1 MKNKPSMHPNV
12 TFDPVNLQNLR
23 ARLQGS
29 ALVPEDD
36 GYDRARLTWDTATFD
51 QHPALIVMPA
61 ITTDVL
67 AAVTFAREH
76 ALPIAVQ
83 GGGHGHPYPADGAIL
98 VNFANMTGLQIN
110 PGASTARV
118 EPGVK
123 WADVIQA
130 AYLFGLAPLNGFAA
144 TVGVVGYLLGGG
156 FGWLVRQYG
165 LGASSM
171 RSIEFVTADGRLLQV
186 NENSYPDLFWGLRG
200 GGGNFGI
207 VTSLEFAL
215 YPVKEVFGGQV
226 IYPVEQGKEAINAYL
241 QWVKRVPET
250 LTSTLRILHF
260 PPLPNVP
267 PMVRG
272 KTVVMIAACYNGTQA
287 DGEAVLHP
295 MRTLGTPLL
304 DTFAQ
309 MPYSQIATIANDPV
323 EAPPLHFYTDHKTL
337 RDFTPSDIDAIFAVA
352 ANLASGVFNV
362 QIRHLGG
369 VLARIP
375 ENARAASLCDV
386 NFTLYALAAAPTTEL
401 LETGKRSIMEIMQA
415 LKPDTSVQALLNSLG
430 YNDVGLDRTR
440 AAYTPENYQR
450 LVALKD
456 TYDPQNSFCFNHNI
470 PPSEQSRR

>member
-12 TFDPVNLQNLR
+12 TFDPVSLQNLR

-29 ALVPEDD
+29 AFVPGDD

-83 GGGHGHPYPADGAIL
+83 GGGHG
-98 VNFANMTGLQIN
+98 
-110 PGASTARV
+110 
-118 EPGVK
+118 VK

-130 AYLFGLAPLNGFAA
+130 ASPFGLAPLNGFAA

-171 RSIEFVTADGRLLQV
+171 RSMEFVTADGRLLQV

-215 YPVKEVFGGQV
+215 YPVKEVFGGKV
-226 IYPVEQGKEAINAYL
+226 MYPVEQGKEVINAYL
-241 QWVKRVPET
+241 QWVKTVPET
-250 LTSTLRILHF
+250 LTSTFRIMHF
-260 PPLPNVP
+260 PPLPEVP

-272 KTVVMIAACYNGTQA
+272 KTVVMIAACSNSSQA

-337 RDFTPSDIDAIFAVA
+337 RDFTPSDIDAVFAVA
-352 ANLASGVFNV
+352 ANPASGVFNV
-362 QIRHLGG
+362 QIRHFGG

-375 ENARAASLCDV
+375 ENAMAASLCDV

-456 TYDPQNSFCFNHNI
+456 TYDPQNIFCFNHNI

>member
-1 MKNKPSMHPNV
+1 MKNTHALHPKV
-12 TFDPVNLQNLR
+12 TFDPVGLQNLR

-29 ALVPEDD
+29 ALVPGDD

-76 ALPIAVQ
+76 GLPIAVQ

-98 VNFANMTGLQIN
+98 VNFAQMTGLQIN
-110 PGASTARV
+110 AGTSTARV

-123 WADVIQA
+123 WAEVIQA
-130 AYLFGLAPLNGFAA
+130 ASPFGLAPLNGFAA

-171 RSIEFVTADGRLLQV
+171 RSLEFVTADGRLLQV
-186 NENSYPDLFWGLRG
+186 NENSSPDLFWGLRG

-226 IYPVEQGKEAINAYL
+226 IYPVEQGKAVLNAYL
-241 QWVKRVPET
+241 QWVKTVPET
-250 LTSTLRILHF
+250 LTSTLRIMHV
-260 PPLPNVP
+260 PPLPTVP

-272 KTVVMIAACYNGTQA
+272 KTVVMIAACSNGSQA

-323 EAPPLHFYTDHKTL
+323 EAPPLQFSTDHKTL
-337 RDFTPSDIDAIFAVA
+337 RDFTPSAIDAIFAVA
-352 ANLASGVFNV
+352 ANPASGVFNV
-362 QIRHLGG
+362 QIRHFGG

-375 ENARAASLCDV
+375 AKAMAASLCDV
-386 NFTLYALAAAPTTEL
+386 NFSLSALAAAPTTEL
-401 LETGKRSIMEIMQA
+401 LETGKRSIMEIMRA
-415 LKPDTSVQALLNSLG
+415 LKPDTSAQALLNM
-430 YNDVGLDRTR
+430 V
-440 AAYTPENYQR
+440 Q
-450 LVALKD
+450 
-456 TYDPQNSFCFNHNI
+456 
-470 PPSEQSRR
+470 

>member
-1 MKNKPSMHPNV
+1 MHPNV
-12 TFDPVNLQNLR
+12 TFNPVNLQNLR

-29 ALVPEDD
+29 ALVPGDD

-98 VNFANMTGLQIN
+98 VNFANMTSLQIN

-130 AYLFGLAPLNGFAA
+130 AYPFGLAPLNGFAA

-272 KTVVMIAACYNGTQA
+272 KTVVLIAACYNGTQA

-295 MRTLGTPLL
+295 MR
-304 DTFAQ
+304 
-309 MPYSQIATIANDPV
+309 
-323 EAPPLHFYTDHKTL
+323 
-337 RDFTPSDIDAIFAVA
+337 DIDAIFAVA
-352 ANLASGVFNV
+352 ANPASGVFNV

-375 ENARAASLCDV
+375 ENAMAASLCDV

>member
-1 MKNKPSMHPNV
+1 MSLCWLAFLSLSCSSLSTFPDNHPFGGCRFFSDNHPLAGRLFLSPPDIVCTSTTMQNSTVRFTLSRTGAETHHCSWNSRRETPVKNTQSMHPNV
-12 TFDPVNLQNLR
+12 TFNPVNLQNLR

-29 ALVPEDD
+29 ALVPGDD

-98 VNFANMTGLQIN
+98 VNFANMTSLQIN

-130 AYLFGLAPLNGFAA
+130 AYPFGLAPLNGFAA

-272 KTVVMIAACYNGTQA
+272 KTVVLIAACYNGTQA

-309 MPYSQIATIANDPV
+309 MPYS
-323 EAPPLHFYTDHKTL
+323 
-337 RDFTPSDIDAIFAVA
+337 
-352 ANLASGVFNV
+352 
-362 QIRHLGG
+362 
-369 VLARIP
+369 
-375 ENARAASLCDV
+375 
-386 NFTLYALAAAPTTEL
+386 
-401 LETGKRSIMEIMQA
+401 
-415 LKPDTSVQALLNSLG
+415 
-430 YNDVGLDRTR
+430 
-440 AAYTPENYQR
+440 
-450 LVALKD
+450 
-456 TYDPQNSFCFNHNI
+456 
-470 PPSEQSRR
+470 